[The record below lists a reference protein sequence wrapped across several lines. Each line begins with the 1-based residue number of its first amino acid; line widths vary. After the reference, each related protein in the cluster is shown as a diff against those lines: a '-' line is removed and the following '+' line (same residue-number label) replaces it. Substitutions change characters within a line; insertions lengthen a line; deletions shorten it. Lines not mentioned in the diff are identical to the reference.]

1 MIRCSD
7 SLLLFAKKK
16 KKRKQKNNSNLKSN
30 NEGIGFGGRDGSGA
44 SEDTKLTKTTVA
56 SEMTVEK
63 LNSLFYNDDFVDDEG
78 DAIVLEETNTLRDRY
93 TREHLLQIQRNTN
106 KSNIRRQLVQVSE
119 SPLIFTIDD
128 FLDPE
133 MCKSVQNDAAGCFNL
148 YYPETLSD
156 ELFNGQEN
164 DMDGLLFNTASSN
177 DHPDNVPYPDGL
189 HMDTNNQCQNR
200 HVTCILYLNDV
211 PEECGGATV
220 FPLARTLPTDP
231 VLASSQR
238 LLAQRISHTRNRK
251 AINKLGLEADAE
263 LLETRLSTNFTNNPD
278 KDTAIQIQPK
288 AGRLLVFFSRDN
300 DGKEDPRA
308 WHGGGRILCSS
319 RKNNGSA
326 AVSEKRILTLFKE
339 TSLPPN
345 TTTTSGIAG
354 DLEVRLAPQI
364 AEQRKWLQAKA
375 KLQLQK
381 SFKIGAG

>member
-1 MIRCSD
+1 MARLVHIIICMLRSFVFFFVTMSVCISWNSVSSFSFNNRNSPSMIRCSD

-78 DAIVLEETNTLRDRY
+78 DAILLE
-93 TREHLLQIQRNTN
+93 QRNTN

-189 HMDTNNQCQNR
+189 HMDT
-200 HVTCILYLNDV
+200 
-211 PEECGGATV
+211 
-220 FPLARTLPTDP
+220 
-231 VLASSQR
+231 
-238 LLAQRISHTRNRK
+238 
-251 AINKLGLEADAE
+251 
-263 LLETRLSTNFTNNPD
+263 
-278 KDTAIQIQPK
+278 
-288 AGRLLVFFSRDN
+288 
-300 DGKEDPRA
+300 
-308 WHGGGRILCSS
+308 
-319 RKNNGSA
+319 
-326 AVSEKRILTLFKE
+326 
-339 TSLPPN
+339 
-345 TTTTSGIAG
+345 
-354 DLEVRLAPQI
+354 
-364 AEQRKWLQAKA
+364 
-375 KLQLQK
+375 
-381 SFKIGAG
+381 